1 MGAPAETRFFAARFQ
16 LPRTR
21 RITTIKG
28 MTEKIDVNVACIGCG
43 VMGGAL
49 MRAVAK
55 VVEPKKITVSAKTF
69 DEALAFSKE
78 IGCNAVVSN
87 TEATKG
93 AKFVFVAVKPAFVDE
108 VLRDIDP
115 ALSDDAVVVS
125 MAAGVKLETI
135 ANALVRKRTLVRIMP
150 NMPAAVGE
158 AMIALCASPGASE
171 DDVATAQALL
181 SAAGKVERVDEKQM
195 DCVTAVSGSGPAFVF
210 MFIEAMADAAVKLG
224 MPRAQA
230 YTYAAQTLKGSAEMV
245 LRTGRHPGALKDAVC
260 SPSGTTIEGVA
271 TLERNGF
278 RDSVIEAV
286 TAAYERSVELGND

>member
-1 MGAPAETRFFAARFQ
+1 
-16 LPRTR
+16 
-21 RITTIKG
+21 

>member
-1 MGAPAETRFFAARFQ
+1 MSEN
-16 LPRTR
+16 
-21 RITTIKG
+21 
-28 MTEKIDVNVACIGCG
+28 IDVNVACIGCG

-55 VVEPKKITVSAKTF
+55 VVAPKKITVSARTF

-87 TEATKG
+87 TEAIKG

-108 VLRDIDP
+108 VLRDIDS

-125 MAAGVKLETI
+125 MAAGVQLAAIAGSLGRARTI
-135 ANALVRKRTLVRIMP
+135 VRIMP

-158 AMIALCASPGASE
+158 AMIALSADDGANA
-171 DDVATAQALL
+171 DDVATAQSLL
-181 SAAGKVERVDEKQM
+181 AAAGKVERVDEKLM
-195 DCVTAVSGSGPAFVF
+195 DCVTAVSGSGPAFAF
-210 MFIEAMADAAVKLG
+210 MFIEAMADAAVRLG

-230 YTYAAQTLKGSAEMV
+230 YVYAAQTLKGSAEMA
-245 LRTGRHPGALKDAVC
+245 LRTGTHPGALKDAVC
-260 SPSGTTIEGVA
+260 SPAGTTIEGVA
-271 TLERNGF
+271 ALERSGF

-286 TAAYERSVELGND
+286 AAAHARSVELGKR

>member
-1 MGAPAETRFFAARFQ
+1 MSLGIIVSLFLIETHAPNHYNRSMNEN
-16 LPRTR
+16 
-21 RITTIKG
+21 
-28 MTEKIDVNVACIGCG
+28 IDVNVACIGCG

-55 VVEPKKITVSAKTF
+55 VVEPKKITVSARTF

-87 TEATKG
+87 TEAVKG

-108 VLRDIDP
+108 VLRDIDS

-125 MAAGVKLETI
+125 MAAGVQLAAIAGSLGRARTI
-135 ANALVRKRTLVRIMP
+135 VRIMP

-158 AMIALCASPGASE
+158 AMIALSADNGANAN
-171 DDVATAQALL
+171 DVATAQSLL
-181 SAAGKVERVDEKQM
+181 AAAGKVERVDEKLM
-195 DCVTAVSGSGPAFVF
+195 DCVTAVSGSGPAFAF
-210 MFIEAMADAAVKLG
+210 MFIEAMADAAVRLG

-230 YTYAAQTLKGSAEMV
+230 YVYAAQTLKGSAEMA
-245 LRTGRHPGALKDAVC
+245 LRTGKHPGALKDSVC
-260 SPSGTTIEGVA
+260 SPAGTTIEGVA
-271 TLERNGF
+271 ALERSGF

-286 TAAYERSVELGND
+286 AAAYARSVELGKR